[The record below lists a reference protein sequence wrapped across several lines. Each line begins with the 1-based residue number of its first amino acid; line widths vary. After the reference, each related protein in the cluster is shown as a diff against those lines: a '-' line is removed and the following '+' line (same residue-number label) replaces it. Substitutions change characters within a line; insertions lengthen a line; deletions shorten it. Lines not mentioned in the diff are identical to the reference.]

1 MAFIFRVDYLNNLVT
16 GSGGQKD
23 KLEYPPHPDRLFM
36 ALVATAAKT
45 RVYDAGAEEYVPK
58 LQYPLYRR
66 ALEWLESQ
74 EPPAIYAPPELLDS
88 GVLHTFVPVNYK
100 IGNAGNKIVL
110 PPYDPG
116 ARYRVPRQRPIGIID
131 RPLFYAWQS
140 DPEGDIREA
149 LADLAKDVPYLGTTW
164 SSVAVRVVAEIEEPY
179 RNGPCLRPLKQTG
192 TPYGGQLALQSL
204 RVPAPGRIDD
214 LDREYRRVIA
224 FLRDT
229 SMKPSEAREISMRTF
244 IGAPLARYMW
254 DQPVKGDGNA
264 FARTAVARFRVRPSL
279 PITWSGLLAEAVHA
293 SLASAVT
300 SLGKRFPHTDI
311 EGYATGKGCFKELPH
326 TFFVPL
332 ANVGFRYS
340 DGTIKGFALLFP
352 ASEGI
357 SRENVE
363 AIYDAFISFLA
374 PQNELYLDFGRVKNT
389 GTVWPGARRIS
400 FLVEPLEEQPYF
412 RYVFGDDGRSFHPEA
427 KGGEHYRQKANVAG
441 PMTLEWWRWCKNS
454 HVWASV
460 TPVILP
466 RFPKKNLS
474 VLQIVNDQLEILGLP
489 PARRVT
495 YRSLGALKGTPSV
508 HEFRAFGTRYFE
520 NVWMHLILEF
530 AEPVRGPV
538 LLGRGMYFGYG
549 LLAPMP
555 AGEDEKFGR
564 DADSAASAE
573 NPGLEDVDAKQPFQN
588 SQCLV

>member
-1 MAFIFRVDYLNNLVT
+1 MAFILRVDYLNHLVT
-16 GSGGQKD
+16 GCGGQKD

-45 RVYDAGAEEYVPK
+45 RVYDAGAKEYVPK
-58 LQYPLYRR
+58 LKYPLYRR

-100 IGNAGNKIVL
+100 IHNAGNKIVL

-116 ARYRVPRQRPIGIID
+116 ARYRVPRLRPIGIID

-192 TPYGGQLALQSL
+192 TPYGGRLALQSL

-224 FLRDT
+224 FLRNT
-229 SMKPSEAREISMRTF
+229 STKPSEAREISMRTF
-244 IGAPLARYMW
+244 IGAPQVRYIW
-254 DQPVKGDGNA
+254 DRPIKGEGHV
-264 FARTAVARFRVRPSL
+264 FARSALARFRVRPSIPL
-279 PITWSGLLAEAVHA
+279 IWSGLLAEAVHA
-293 SLASAVT
+293 SLASAVAG
-300 SLGKRFPHTDI
+300 LGKRFPDTDV
-311 EGYATGKGCFKELPH
+311 EGYATGNGCFKERPH
-326 TFFVPL
+326 IFFVPL
-332 ANVGFRYS
+332 SNVGFQYS

-357 SRENVE
+357 SRAAVE
-363 AIYDAFISFLA
+363 AIYYAFKNFLA

-389 GTVWPGARRIS
+389 TTLWPGGRRIS
-400 FLVEPLEEQPYF
+400 LFVEPLEDQPYF
-412 RYVFGDDGRSFHPEA
+412 GYVFGDDGRSFHPEA
-427 KGGEHYRQKANVAG
+427 SGGEGYGRTVRVFG
-441 PMTLEWWRWCKNS
+441 PTTLEWWRWRQDS
-454 HVWASV
+454 QVWASV

-474 VLQIVNDQLEILGLP
+474 VLQIVNHQLEILGLP

-520 NVWMHLILEF
+520 NVWMHLVLEF
-530 AEPVRGPV
+530 GDPVRGPL

-549 LLAPMP
+549 FLAPMLP
-555 AGEDEKFGR
+555 GEDENFGR
-564 DADSAASAE
+564 DAHYAASEE
-573 NPGLEDVDAKQPFQN
+573 NPGLEDVGAKQPFQN
-588 SQCLV
+588 SQGLV